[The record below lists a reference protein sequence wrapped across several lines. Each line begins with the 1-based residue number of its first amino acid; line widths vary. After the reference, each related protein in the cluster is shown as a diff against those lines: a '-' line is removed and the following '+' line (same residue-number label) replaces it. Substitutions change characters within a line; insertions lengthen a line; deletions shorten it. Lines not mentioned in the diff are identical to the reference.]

1 MINIRYKR
9 TNSSKYEKDDGIK
22 SVIETVNI
30 TDVAKE
36 RENVIIFLVLH
47 FK

>member
-30 TDVAKE
+30 TDVAKKLL
-36 RENVIIFLVLH
+36 N
-47 FK
+47 K